1 MHRIWLTTAAL
12 LLASGVAQI
21 PSSPCEELPKSMR
34 KISTRVIEP
43 KMDPG
48 SFAAQPKVA
57 WRAGN
62 RYARIAEAPDPGAR
76 IYVLSII
83 NEPDVWLIN
92 LYDKSGKHI
101 LDTGPT
107 TNAHI
112 PIFPPA
118 WGVAEFK
125 ELEFGR
131 EVLFFTK
138 SHAARSEGEVIK
150 GAATERN
157 KVTVGSASAILWT
170 GLKSKAPV
178 RISLTNGEQTMT
190 IDYLVYEDLPF
201 DASLFQPPPG
211 IRIQNSP
218 QM

>member
-1 MHRIWLTTAAL
+1 M
-12 LLASGVAQI
+12 
-21 PSSPCEELPKSMR
+21 K

-43 KMDPG
+43 KVDPD
-48 SFAAQPKVA
+48 SFAAKPKVA

-62 RYARIAEAPDPGAR
+62 RYARVAEAPDPGAG
-76 IYVLSII
+76 IYGLSIV

-107 TNAHI
+107 TNAHV
-112 PIFPPA
+112 PIFPPQWSIA
-118 WGVAEFK
+118 DFK

-131 EVLFFTK
+131 ELSFFTK
-138 SHAARSEGEVIK
+138 SHAARSEGEVVK
-150 GAATERN
+150 GAATEKYR
-157 KVTVGSASAILWT
+157 VTAGRANATLWI
-170 GLKSKAPV
+170 GIKSKAPV
-178 RISLTNGEQTMT
+178 RISITNGEQTMMLE
-190 IDYLVYEDLPF
+190 YLVYEDLPF

-211 IRIQNSP
+211 IRIENVQ

>member
-1 MHRIWLTTAAL
+1 
-12 LLASGVAQI
+12 
-21 PSSPCEELPKSMR
+21 
-34 KISTRVIEP
+34 
-43 KMDPG
+43 MDPS

-62 RYARIAEAPDPGAR
+62 RCARIAEAPDPGAR

-83 NEPDVWLIN
+83 NEDVWLIN

-112 PIFPPA
+112 PIFPPE
-118 WGVAEFK
+118 WGIADFK

-131 EVLFFTK
+131 ELSFFTK
-138 SHAARSEGEVIK
+138 SHAARSEGEIIIA
-150 GAATERN
+150 AATEKY
-157 KVTVGSASAILWT
+157 KVTAGGATAILWI
-170 GLKSKAPV
+170 GAKSKAPI
-178 RISLTNGEQTMT
+178 RISLANGEQTMT
-190 IDYLVYEDLPF
+190 LEYLVYEDLPF
-201 DASLFQPPPG
+201 DASLFRPPPG
-211 IRIQNSP
+211 IKIENIQ